1 MFNKRI
7 LIIQCF
13 EDAVIDR
20 EVEIIITIC
29 KHYNIESHNS
39 KPKNIEDLVKD
50 INSDK
55 KGLYDYIYLASHGT
69 CDWFGN
75 RQGDE
80 CKIEWMDF
88 GLALCHLKCVKEHAI
103 LFHSCCRG
111 GSANVVNTMFLCCD
125 QIEFVC
131 GPTYVVTSEELMT
144 SFVVFLL
151 NREFRKFDPVL
162 AAKKVSP
169 AIEMRFECYDSHD
182 VKNSAGF
189 IDFRNKKNEYFDK
202 KNKAMKVGIE
212 KIGNP
217 DNLDIEHN
225 IYNQA

>member
-1 MFNKRI
+1 MYNKRI
-7 LIIQCF
+7 LVIQCF
-13 EDAVIDR
+13 EEETIDR
-20 EVEIIITIC
+20 EVEIISTIC
-29 KHYNIESHNS
+29 KHYHIDSFHI
-39 KPKNIEDLVKD
+39 KPKNIEDLIKH
-50 INSDK
+50 INSDT

-69 CDWFGN
+69 CDWFGD
-75 RQGDE
+75 RQGDK
-80 CKIEWMDF
+80 CKIVWMDF

-131 GPTYVVTSEELMT
+131 GPAYVVTSEELMA

-169 AIEMRFECYDSHD
+169 AIEMRFECFDSHD

-189 IDFRNKKNEYFDK
+189 IEFRNLKEEKFKEKNEELRLMVK
-202 KNKAMKVGIE
+202 MLMNA
-212 KIGNP
+212 
-217 DNLDIEHN
+217 
-225 IYNQA
+225 